1 MILGNSMKAHEFWAR
16 TDSQGQL
23 ILPMRAQEQ
32 LPKDRVVRVLVLV
45 DEQKLAP
52 ADPSQEQLP
61 TASPDEEHLWYG
73 APTVPYDGI

>member
-1 MILGNSMKAHEFWAR
+1 MEAHEFWAR

-23 ILPMRAQEQ
+23 ILPMKAQEQ

-45 DEQKLAP
+45 DERELAP

-61 TASPDEEHLWYG
+61 TASPDEEHLWYR

>member
-1 MILGNSMKAHEFWAR
+1 MKAHEFWAR

-32 LPKDRVVRVLVLV
+32 LPKNRVVRVLVLM
-45 DEQKLAP
+45 DERELAP

>member
-1 MILGNSMKAHEFWAR
+1 MKAHEFWAR

-45 DEQKLAP
+45 DERELAP

>member
-1 MILGNSMKAHEFWAR
+1 MKAHEFWAR

>member
-45 DEQKLAP
+45 DEQELAP

>member
-45 DEQKLAP
+45 DERELAP

>member
-1 MILGNSMKAHEFWAR
+1 R

-45 DEQKLAP
+45 DERELAP

>member
-1 MILGNSMKAHEFWAR
+1 MKAHEFWAR

-32 LPKDRVVRVLVLV
+32 LPKNRVVRVLVLV
-45 DEQKLAP
+45 DEQELAP
-52 ADPSQEQLP
+52 ADPSQEQSP

>member
-1 MILGNSMKAHEFWAR
+1 MKAHEFWAR

-23 ILPMRAQEQ
+23 ILPMKAQEQ

-45 DEQKLAP
+45 DERELAP